1 MKKKVLIAIAIA
13 IISFFIIGLLG
24 FFLFYSQSLKA
35 VGDSDEKVTFVIES
49 GTSSKEIVSSLYTSG
64 LIKNKY
70 TGYIYL
76 KLHGDLVLQAGVYE
90 LNKGMSFPEI
100 MEYFSNGNVIDD
112 SISIVFVEGKRLAF
126 YVKQISETF
135 GISEEE
141 ILNKLS
147 DSTYLHTLIDK
158 YWFLTD
164 EILNDKLYYALEG
177 YLYPN
182 TYRFKKDAT
191 IEEIIEKMLDATDS
205 VLSSYKEDI
214 EKSPYSVHEILS
226 MASIIELEA
235 VKEEDRAI
243 VSQVIYKRLGIGMT
257 LGMDVTTYYAVQK
270 DMSEE
275 LLYRDLETNNP
286 FNTRVVAG
294 LPVGP
299 ICNSGVSSIRAV
311 FHPADT
317 NYVYFYADVTTGNV
331 YFAETYDEFVGLIK
345 QYGV

>member
-275 LLYRDLETNNP
+275 LLYRGLETNNP